1 MKHTLLAAALAL
13 SPLLAP
19 SAVHAA
25 TPAIAHAAGKADA
38 RFQAIYRAEWQWRLQ
53 QRLAWDE
60 DEPRALL
67 AELPKVDARAQAA
80 RLAYWQDVLRRLDGI
95 RPADLSAPERINY
108 AVYRAQIAAFV
119 AAQRFREYEQ
129 PVNADSAF

>member
-1 MKHTLLAAALAL
+1 MTLFRLGRPCMAAAALAL
-13 SPLLAP
+13 SPLLP
-19 SAVHAA
+19 P
-25 TPAIAHAAGKADA
+25 PAIAQAAGKADA
-38 RFQAIYRAEWQWRLQ
+38 RFQAIYKVEWQWRLQ

-60 DEPRALL
+60 DEPGTPRA
-67 AELPKVDARAQAA
+67 ALPKVDARTQAA
-80 RLAYWQDVLRRLDGI
+80 RLAYWQDVTRGLDGI